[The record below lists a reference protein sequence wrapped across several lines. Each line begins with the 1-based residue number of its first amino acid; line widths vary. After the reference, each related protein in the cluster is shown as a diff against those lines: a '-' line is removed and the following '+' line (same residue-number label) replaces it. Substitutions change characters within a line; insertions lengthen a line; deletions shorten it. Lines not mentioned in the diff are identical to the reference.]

1 MIALPPASAT
11 GVSLSGSFEGRSPRT
26 QDPLSRGYRTPFSS
40 RQHATASRSHHG
52 TAVRLIAASERG
64 TIDGF
69 IPPTS
74 IATCWYVAHEQEH
87 TDPRPLFDLLADV
100 MRFVSMGRSALRA
113 ALQSSETDGLRDGA
127 TLLPPGR
134 PAGAPAVSTR
144 NEFDFVS
151 TALTPYHSTDLV
163 EMLGK

>member
-1 MIALPPASAT
+1 
-11 GVSLSGSFEGRSPRT
+11 
-26 QDPLSRGYRTPFSS
+26 
-40 RQHATASRSHHG
+40 
-52 TAVRLIAASERG
+52 
-64 TIDGF
+64 
-69 IPPTS
+69 
-74 IATCWYVAHEQEH
+74 
-87 TDPRPLFDLLADV
+87 

-113 ALQSSETDGLRDGA
+113 ALQSSETDGLEDGA